1 MRLIKQSAVM
11 AILEKVQDVDDWVM
25 FLEHLNHAF
34 NIQLSQLLAVD
45 LQVQALSFSVHH
57 GLNIDADYLNQIALT
72 NVRLEIDDDPRLKKS
87 ISAPFQGWMYDSQHF
102 TEQEINQTQ
111 VYQQVLQPLNI
122 QFGSAIQLIY
132 DQKICVILALL
143 TSPHRGALSSSELQ
157 PIYDMLPMLQQ
168 KIQQHRHHFE
178 YSTRTLL
185 GSQLIQKLK
194 QPIAMISLNGIILE
208 MNHEAKQLFENNP
221 HIDIQQRQFIFS
233 EHNQIQFNQNLF
245 ELERNYNLYYQ
256 NLSYAQ
262 RTKVMILDHH
272 LFLTLDLLLP
282 EKTHKA
288 FGLRP
293 IVLAT
298 FSGLKHKAKYQ
309 KELYTQLFMFTPVE
323 HKICEQLLNAHTLK
337 EVATSLDIQVD
348 TIRKHLQSIFKKTR
362 THRQSELVQLLMQF
376 L

>member
-1 MRLIKQSAVM
+1 MGLIKQNAVM

-87 ISAPFQGWMYDSQHF
+87 ISAPFQGWMHDSQHF

-122 QFGSAIQLIY
+122 QFGSAIQLVY

-143 TSPHRGALSSSELQ
+143 TSPDRGALSNAELQ
-157 PIYDMLPMLQQ
+157 PIYDLVPFIQQ

-194 QPIAMISLNGIILE
+194 QPIAIINLNGTVLE
-208 MNHEAKQLFENNP
+208 MNEEAKQLFENSQ
-221 HIDIQQRQFIFS
+221 HIHLDQRRFIFS
-233 EHNQIQFNQNLF
+233 EEHQNQFNRHLF
-245 ELERNYNLYYQ
+245 ELERNYNHFQ
-256 NLSYAQ
+256 TLSYAQ
-262 RTKVMILDHH
+262 RTKIMIFDHD

-282 EKTHKA
+282 EKAHKI
-288 FGLRP
+288 FGLRHV
-293 IVLAT
+293 VLVT
-298 FSGLKHKAKYQ
+298 FSGIKQKAKYQ
-309 KELYTQLFMFTPVE
+309 RELYTQLFMFTPVE
-323 HKICEQLLNAHTLK
+323 HKICEQLINASSPK
-337 EVATSLDIQVD
+337 EISQTLDIKPD
-348 TIRKHLQSIFKKTR
+348 TVRKHLQSIFTKTR
-362 THRQSELVQLLMQF
+362 THRQSELIQLLMQF